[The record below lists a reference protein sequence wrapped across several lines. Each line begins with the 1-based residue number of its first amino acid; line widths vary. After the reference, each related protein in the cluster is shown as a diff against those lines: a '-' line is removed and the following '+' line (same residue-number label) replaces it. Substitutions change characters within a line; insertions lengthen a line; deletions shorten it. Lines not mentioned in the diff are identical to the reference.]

1 MRNYF
6 LLLVLLFTLPNY
18 ATSINASS
26 FGYNPI
32 DATNAIV
39 AAIQSPNDSII
50 IDFQTTDWIVAPVYF
65 FGIQNKTIIFEPNV
79 KLKAKVGAYLGLYDS
94 LLEFASCQNITIIGY
109 NAEFRMNKNEYIAQN
124 DGSEYRHCLSLN
136 NCVDIT
142 VKGLSFYD
150 SGGDGIFVGGE
161 TTNNGLGYCK
171 NIFIEDVKC
180 INNFRQGMS
189 IISAENMTVKSSRF
203 SDTIGTLPEAG
214 IDIEPY
220 FTYHRIINLNIEN
233 CLFTNNGF
241 SGIAVALVYMDT
253 TSLPVSIIIK
263 DCFFKNNCRPGNT
276 YSKSEIYT
284 NVNFLSP
291 VQGNV
296 LFERC
301 FIEQSNYAA
310 YYSRKTANA
319 YLVTF
324 KDCVFQDVSKLQIPY
339 NEPIFLEVP
348 DYEIASPN
356 LGGYAFDDVLL
367 TYNTNFNFLSV
378 LGWSTLQGLA
388 NITGY
393 ITVVEPTNSAPVYT
407 NVPQQTNVNFSYAN
421 QTSLS
426 TALVSLNQIQ
436 NTAIECN
443 ATNATFEV
451 ARNSI
456 NTTYPL
462 GISYSKSGSATFG
475 DDVHL
480 MTGGLI
486 IPANVLDKTETIAA
500 RNDALTEVDETVLFG
515 ITSNP
520 LYVQTLNIANF
531 TIKDCTNLDFESNK
545 LMAIEIYPN
554 PANNQFNILIPNSEN
569 CELSIFDLHGRSIKS
584 QFLENSNTEI
594 DCSHFSNGVYILEIT
609 TEKGKYISKLV
620 VKN

>member
-142 VKGLSFYD
+142 VKGLTFYD

-189 IISAENMTVKSSRF
+189 IISAENMTVRSSLF

-220 FTYHRIINLNIEN
+220 FSYHRILNLNIEN
-233 CLFTNNGF
+233 CAFTNNGF
-241 SGIAVALVYMDT
+241 SGIAVALLYMDA

-301 FIEQSNYAA
+301 FIEQSNYGA

-324 KDCVFQDVSKLQIPY
+324 KDCVFQNVSKLQIPY

-348 DYEIASPN
+348 DYDIASPN
-356 LGGYAFDDVLL
+356 LGGYVFDNVLL

-378 LGWSTLQGLA
+378 LGWTTLQGLA
-388 NITGY
+388 NITGN
-393 ITVVEPTNSAPVYT
+393 ITVVEPNNSAPIYT
-407 NVPQQTNVNFSYAN
+407 NVAQQTNVNFTYTN
-421 QTSLS
+421 QISLPN
-426 TALVSLNQIQ
+426 TLVSFNQVQ
-436 NTAIECN
+436 STAIECN
-443 ATNATFEV
+443 ATNAVFEFS
-451 ARNSI
+451 RTSQNI
-456 NTTYPL
+456 TYPL
-462 GISYSKSGSATFG
+462 GISYSKSGTATLG
-475 DDVHL
+475 NDVHL
-480 MTGGLI
+480 MTGGLVIASNI
-486 IPANVLDKTETIAA
+486 IAKTEIITA
-500 RNDALTEVDETVLFG
+500 RNDAITEVDETVLLG
-515 ITSNP
+515 ISSNP
-520 LYVQTLNIANF
+520 LYVQTLNITNF
-531 TIKDCTNLDFESNK
+531 TIKDCNNLDFESNK
-545 LMAIEIYPN
+545 LMAFEVYPN
-554 PANNQFNILIPNSEN
+554 PVNNKFNILTPNSEN
-569 CELSIFDLHGRSIKS
+569 SELSIFDLHGRIIKN
-584 QFLENSNTEI
+584 QFLENNLTEI
-594 DCSHFSNGVYILEIT
+594 DSSQLANGIYILEIK
-609 TEKGKYISKLV
+609 TEKIKYISKLV